1 MRRTGFAT
9 QHPYRLPSDRPIL
22 DAKVIERCPAYG
34 VAHLHQLCGKTMI
47 EIIVLAAVAGF
58 LFLRLR
64 DALGRKTGHENPD
77 EWFGG
82 SSPRDG
88 AATDPADKVVQFP
101 GRDMESQ
108 PIPDDHSDVS
118 SVADLESPLG
128 KTLIAAKGIEPDF
141 NAVRFVEGSRAAYEM
156 ILMAYETGD
165 KDTLRPLLAP
175 DVMDSFESAI
185 DERKEKGL
193 SVDARFIGLRSS
205 KIMDARLDE
214 ASDTIQI
221 DVRFDAEMIV
231 AVRDANG
238 EIVEG
243 DPEMVRRMN
252 DLWTFE
258 RTLGTDDP
266 SWILV
271 ETGD

>member
-1 MRRTGFAT
+1 
-9 QHPYRLPSDRPIL
+9 
-22 DAKVIERCPAYG
+22 
-34 VAHLHQLCGKTMI
+34 MI

-64 DALGRKTGHENPD
+64 DALGRKTGHEDPS
-77 EWFGG
+77 EWFGTG
-82 SSPRDG
+82 GPASPESG
-88 AATDPADKVVQFP
+88 PESADKVVQFP
-101 GRDMESQ
+101 GRDMQ
-108 PIPDDHSDVS
+108 PRPPAEDHSDVA
-118 SVADLESPLG
+118 SVADEDSPLG
-128 KTLIAAKGIEPDF
+128 RTLIAAKGIEPDF
-141 NAVRFVEGSRAAYEM
+141 NAVRFVEGARAAYEM

-165 KDTLRPLLAP
+165 TDTLRPLLAP
-175 DVMDSFESAI
+175 EVMESFESAI
-185 DERKEKGL
+185 EARREQGL

-205 KIMDARLDE
+205 KIVDARLDE
-214 ASDTIQI
+214 ATNVMQVDM
-221 DVRFDAEMIV
+221 RFDAEMIV

-243 DPEMVRRMN
+243 DPETVRRMN

-258 RTLGTDDP
+258 RALGSDDP

>member
-1 MRRTGFAT
+1 M
-9 QHPYRLPSDRPIL
+9 
-22 DAKVIERCPAYG
+22 V
-34 VAHLHQLCGKTMI
+34 

-64 DALGRKTGHENPD
+64 DALGTKTGHENPE
-77 EWFGG
+77 EWFGKK
-82 SSPRDG
+82 G
-88 AATDPADKVVQFP
+88 AAPDDPNSPDGTDKVVQFP
-101 GRDMESQ
+101 GSDMQ
-108 PIPDDHSDVS
+108 ARPLPDDHSDIA
-118 SVADLESPLG
+118 SVTDLESPLG

-141 NAVRFVEGSRAAYEM
+141 NTGRFIEGARAAYEM
-156 ILMAYETGD
+156 ILMAFETGD

-175 DVMDSFESAI
+175 DVLESFESAI
-185 DERKEKGL
+185 DSRREQGL

-205 KIMDARLDE
+205 KISDARLDE
-214 ASDTIQI
+214 ATQMLQVDT
-221 DVRFDAEMIV
+221 RFDAEMIV

-243 DPEMVRRMN
+243 DPEQVRRMN

-258 RTLGTDDP
+258 RKLGTDDP
-266 SWILV
+266 AWTLV

>member
-1 MRRTGFAT
+1 
-9 QHPYRLPSDRPIL
+9 
-22 DAKVIERCPAYG
+22 
-34 VAHLHQLCGKTMI
+34 MI

-58 LFLRLR
+58 LFFRLR
-64 DALGRKTGHENPD
+64 DALGRKTGHEDPS
-77 EWFGG
+77 EWFGTG
-82 SSPRDG
+82 GPAPRDAG
-88 AATDPADKVVQFP
+88 EQADTVVQFP
-101 GRDMESQ
+101 GRDMQARPE
-108 PIPDDHSDVS
+108 PEDHSDVA
-118 SVADLESPLG
+118 SVADEDSPLG
-128 KTLIAAKGIEPDF
+128 RTLIAAKRIEPDF
-141 NAVRFVEGSRAAYEM
+141 NAVRFVEGARAAYEM

-165 KDTLRPLLAP
+165 TDTLRPLLAP
-175 DVMDSFESAI
+175 DVMESFEGAI
-185 DERKEKGL
+185 ESRREQGL

-205 KIMDARLDE
+205 KIVDARLDE
-214 ASDTIQI
+214 ATNVMQV

-243 DPEMVRRMN
+243 DPEVVRRMN

-271 ETGD
+271 ETGE

>member
-1 MRRTGFAT
+1 M
-9 QHPYRLPSDRPIL
+9 
-22 DAKVIERCPAYG
+22 V
-34 VAHLHQLCGKTMI
+34 

-64 DALGRKTGHENPD
+64 DALGTKTGHENTE

-82 SSPRDG
+82 KNGGD
-88 AATDPADKVVQFP
+88 APAREEADTVVQFP
-101 GRDMESQ
+101 GRDPGAQ
-108 PIPDDHSDVS
+108 PLPDDHSDVS
-118 SVADLESPLG
+118 TVADLESPLG
-128 KTLIAAKGIEPDF
+128 RTLIAAKGIEPGF
-141 NAVRFVEGSRAAYEM
+141 NAVRFIEGARAAYEM
-156 ILMAYETGD
+156 ILMAFETGD

-175 DVMDSFESAI
+175 DVMESFEAAI
-185 DERKEKGL
+185 DARREQGL

-205 KIMDARLDE
+205 KIVDARLDE
-214 ASDTIQI
+214 ATNAMQ
-221 DVRFDAEMIV
+221 VEMRFDAEMIV

-266 SWILV
+266 AWILV

>member
-1 MRRTGFAT
+1 
-9 QHPYRLPSDRPIL
+9 
-22 DAKVIERCPAYG
+22 
-34 VAHLHQLCGKTMI
+34 MI

-64 DALGRKTGHENPD
+64 DALGHKTGHENPE
-77 EWFGG
+77 EWFGNP
-82 SSPRDG
+82 SARDG
-88 AATDPADKVVQFP
+88 AAGDPADKVVQFP
-101 GRDMESQ
+101 GRDMQAQ
-108 PIPDDHSDVS
+108 PPADDHSDISGVT
-118 SVADLESPLG
+118 DLESPLG
-128 KTLIAAKGIEPDF
+128 QTLIAAKAIEPEF
-141 NAVRFVEGSRAAYEM
+141 NAVRFIEGSRAAYEM

-175 DVMDSFESAI
+175 DVMESFEGAI
-185 DERKEKGL
+185 DERKEQGL

-205 KIMDARLDE
+205 KIMDARLEEDGGV
-214 ASDTIQI
+214 IQI
-221 DVRFDAEMIV
+221 DMRFDAEMIV

-258 RTLGTDDP
+258 RTLGSDDP

>member
-1 MRRTGFAT
+1 
-9 QHPYRLPSDRPIL
+9 
-22 DAKVIERCPAYG
+22 
-34 VAHLHQLCGKTMI
+34 MI

-64 DALGRKTGHENPD
+64 DALGTKTGHENPE
-77 EWFGG
+77 EWFNGKSSRGG
-82 SSPRDG
+82 DTP
-88 AATDPADKVVQFP
+88 DPNDKVVQFP
-101 GRDMESQ
+101 GQDMQSQ

-128 KTLIAAKGIEPDF
+128 KTLIAAKGIEPEF

-175 DVMDSFESAI
+175 DVMDSFEGAI
-185 DERKEKGL
+185 DSRKNEGL

-205 KIMDARLDE
+205 KIMDARLDD
-214 ASDTIQI
+214 ATNTIQI

-266 SWILV
+266 SWVLV

>member
-1 MRRTGFAT
+1 M
-9 QHPYRLPSDRPIL
+9 
-22 DAKVIERCPAYG
+22 V
-34 VAHLHQLCGKTMI
+34 

-64 DALGRKTGHENPD
+64 DALGTKTGHENPD
-77 EWFGG
+77 DWFGKNDPASTG
-82 SSPRDG
+82 DPNMPDG
-88 AATDPADKVVQFP
+88 ADKVVQFP
-101 GRDMESQ
+101 GRDTQAQ
-108 PIPDDHSDVS
+108 PQPDDHSDIATVT
-118 SVADLESPLG
+118 DLEQPLG
-128 KTLIAAKGIEPDF
+128 QTLIAAKEIEPDF
-141 NAVRFVEGSRAAYEM
+141 NAVRFIEGARAAYEM
-156 ILMAYETGD
+156 ILMAFETGD
-165 KDTLRPLLAP
+165 KDTLRPLLAN

-185 DERKEKGL
+185 DSRKEQGL

-205 KIMDARLDE
+205 KISDARLDE
-214 ASDTIQI
+214 ATNSLRV

-231 AVRDANG
+231 AVRDSNG

-258 RTLGTDDP
+258 RTLGIDDP
-266 SWILV
+266 AWILV

>member
-1 MRRTGFAT
+1 M
-9 QHPYRLPSDRPIL
+9 
-22 DAKVIERCPAYG
+22 V
-34 VAHLHQLCGKTMI
+34 

-64 DALGRKTGHENPD
+64 DALGTKTGHENPE
-77 EWFGG
+77 EWFGKKG
-82 SSPRDG
+82 APDG
-88 AATDPADKVVQFP
+88 DNAAPEGADKVVQFP
-101 GRDMESQ
+101 GRGDVQ
-108 PIPDDHSDVS
+108 PHPLPDDHSDIATVTE
-118 SVADLESPLG
+118 LESPLG
-128 KTLIAAKGIEPDF
+128 ETLIAAKAIEPDF
-141 NAVRFVEGSRAAYEM
+141 NAVRFIEGARAAYEI

-165 KDTLRPLLAP
+165 KDTLRPLLAA
-175 DVMDSFESAI
+175 DVMESFEGAI
-185 DERKEKGL
+185 DSRREQGL

-205 KIMDARLDE
+205 KISKARLDE
-214 ASDTIQI
+214 TTRALQV

-258 RTLGTDDP
+258 RTLGIDDP
-266 SWILV
+266 AWTLV

>member
-1 MRRTGFAT
+1 
-9 QHPYRLPSDRPIL
+9 
-22 DAKVIERCPAYG
+22 
-34 VAHLHQLCGKTMI
+34 MI

-64 DALGRKTGHENPD
+64 DALGTKTGHENPE
-77 EWFGG
+77 EWFNGKSSRGG
-82 SSPRDG
+82 DTP
-88 AATDPADKVVQFP
+88 DPNDKVVQFP
-101 GRDMESQ
+101 GQDMQSQ

-128 KTLIAAKGIEPDF
+128 KTLIAAKGIEPEF

-175 DVMDSFESAI
+175 DVMDSFEGAI
-185 DERKEKGL
+185 DSRKNEGL

-205 KIMDARLDE
+205 KIMDARLDD
-214 ASDTIQI
+214 ATNTIQI

-252 DLWTFE
+252 DL
-258 RTLGTDDP
+258 
-266 SWILV
+266 
-271 ETGD
+271 